1 MVSKINCSLRWA
13 AEISRADIL
22 LETTLMSQQLA
33 LPREGHLEQVLHIIG
48 YLKQYPKYC
57 LLLDCKPTRVN
68 EN

>member
-13 AEISRADIL
+13 AEISRVDIL

-48 YLKQYPKYC
+48 YLKQHPKC
-57 LLLDCKPTRVN
+57 RLLLDCKPTRVN